1 MKRAS
6 REELGIGEQRS
17 APARLLIVD
26 DDRLLRGMA
35 ARTLRHVGFEVTEV
49 ASGEE
54 ALVSFEASMPD
65 LVLLDL
71 MMPGLSGYEVCR
83 HMREQ
88 AGDGMPIVMLTGLDD
103 TDSIDQAYQHGATDF
118 ITKPINWT
126 LLSHRVRYA
135 LRASRATQS
144 MRRSR
149 ESLAR
154 AQRMAG
160 MGNWSMFGDGRMDCS
175 SELMRIFGFTPD
187 LGQAPIAS
195 VLIQRVLPSDR
206 EQLAQARARL
216 LAEGMGYQM
225 EYRIERPDG
234 AVRTLHEQAARV
246 ERSPLNGPRA
256 EGITQDISDR
266 VRDQERI
273 RRLAHYCGITSLP
286 NRQFF
291 NELAGRAL
299 DRARRNGRSCAVLH
313 VDIDRFQ
320 HVNDAFGRAGGDAVL
335 KVVADRLRS
344 WTRSDDVA
352 SSSGGDADDRG
363 VLASGGGNAFSL
375 LIADLDGQDQA
386 TLVAQRLI
394 MAVAQPMEVQ
404 QQSVVLTVSIG
415 IAFFPSDAN
424 DLPSLA
430 RCAEQ
435 AARAAKDAGRGQHRF
450 FDENMN
456 AHAANR
462 LRLEAEL
469 RQAIVGGELR
479 LHYQPKVDARSGALI
494 GAEALVRWER
504 PGRGLVPPGEFIPL
518 AEETG
523 LVLPMT
529 DWILEHA
536 CGKLR
541 AWTDAGLPRVPLS
554 INLAASSLADLGL
567 VDKLDALMERYSLA
581 PQDLVLEMTETM
593 LMNDVNS
600 AIVILEKLRARG
612 FGLSLD
618 DFGTGYSSLSYLK
631 RLPMSE
637 LKIDRAFITDAARGG
652 KDAALASAIIALARQ
667 FEMQVVAEGVETPE
681 QSAFLL
687 ARGCHVQQGYLFS
700 RPVPGEQFER
710 LLRDSAVRPST
721 AIVYEI

>member
-6 REELGIGEQRS
+6 REELGIGERRDT
-17 APARLLIVD
+17 PARLLIVD

-35 ARTLRHVGFEVTEV
+35 ARTLRHAGFEVTEV

-54 ALVSFEASMPD
+54 ALVSFEADMPD

-71 MMPGLSGYEVCR
+71 MMPGLNGYEVCR

-187 LGQAPIAS
+187 LGSSPIAS

-206 EQLAQARARL
+206 EILAQARARL
-216 LAEGMGYQM
+216 LADGVGYQM

-234 AVRTLHEQAARV
+234 AVRTLHEQAARI
-246 ERSPLNGPRA
+246 ERASPNGRQA

-299 DRARRNGRSCAVLH
+299 DRARRHGRSCAVLH

-320 HVNDAFGRAGGDAVL
+320 HVNDAFGRTGGDAVL
-335 KVVADRLRS
+335 KVVADRLRQ

-352 SSSGGDADDRG
+352 SSNGGDADDRG

-529 DWILEHA
+529 DWILDHA
-536 CGKLR
+536 CGNLR
-541 AWTDAGLPRVPLS
+541 AWAAAGLPRVPLS

-567 VDKLDALMERYSLA
+567 VDKLDALMERYGLA

-593 LMNDVNS
+593 LMNDVSS

-652 KDAALASAIIALARQ
+652 KDAALASAIIALACQ

-710 LLRDSAVRPST
+710 LLRDSAVRPKT
-721 AIVYEI
+721 PVVYEI

>member
-1 MKRAS
+1 MSEHRGAP
-6 REELGIGEQRS
+6 
-17 APARLLIVD
+17 PARLLIVD
-26 DDRLLRGMA
+26 DDRMLRGMA
-35 ARTLRHVGFEVTEV
+35 TKTLRHAGFEVTEV

-54 ALVSFEASMPD
+54 ALQSFDARMPD

-71 MMPGLSGYEVCR
+71 MMPGLSGFEVCK

-103 TDSIDQAYQHGATDF
+103 TDSIELAYQHGATDF

-144 MRRSR
+144 MRHSR

-154 AQRMAG
+154 AQRLAG
-160 MGNWSMFGDGRMDCS
+160 MGNWAMFADGRMECS
-175 SELMRIFGFTPD
+175 AELMRVFGFTPD
-187 LGQAPIAS
+187 LGSSPIAS
-195 VLIQRVLPSDR
+195 VLIQRVLSPDR
-206 EQLAQARARL
+206 DALTQARARL
-216 LAEGMGYQM
+216 LSDRAGYHM

-234 AVRTLHEQAARV
+234 AVRTLFEQAAPIDRA
-246 ERSPLNGPRA
+246 PGHGPQA

-273 RRLAHYCGITSLP
+273 RRLAHYDGVTGLP

-291 NELAGRAL
+291 TELAGRAL
-299 DRARRNGRSCAVLH
+299 DRARRHGRSCAVLH

-320 HVNDAFGRAGGDAVL
+320 HVNDAFGRGGGDAVL
-335 KVVADRLRS
+335 KIVADRLRS

-352 SSSGGDADDRG
+352 SSDASEADDLG

-375 LIADLDGQDQA
+375 MIADLDGQDQA

-394 MAVAQPMEVQ
+394 MAVAQPLEVQ
-404 QQSVVLTVSIG
+404 SHSVVLTASIG
-415 IAFFPSDAN
+415 IAFFPSDAS
-424 DLPSLA
+424 DLAGLA

-435 AARAAKDAGRGQHRF
+435 AGRAAKDAGRGQHRF
-450 FDENMN
+450 FDEKMN
-456 AHAANR
+456 AHAASR

-469 RQAIVGGELR
+469 RQGIADGELR
-479 LHYQPKVDARSGALI
+479 LHYQPKVDARSGAII

-529 DWILEHA
+529 DWILEQA
-536 CGKLR
+536 CTHLR
-541 AWTDAGLPRVPLS
+541 KWADAGLPRLPLS
-554 INLAASSLADLGL
+554 VNLAAPSLADLGL
-567 VDKLDALMERYSLA
+567 VDKLDALMRRYQLV

-593 LMNDVNS
+593 LMNDVRS
-600 AIVILEKLRARG
+600 GVVILEKLRERG

-652 KDAALASAIIALARQ
+652 KDGALAGAIIAMGAQLDL
-667 FEMQVVAEGVETPE
+667 QVVAEGVETIE

-700 RPVPGEQFER
+700 RPVPAEAFEK
-710 LLRDSAVRPST
+710 LLRAGSLQPAPPRPVTT
-721 AIVYEI
+721 A